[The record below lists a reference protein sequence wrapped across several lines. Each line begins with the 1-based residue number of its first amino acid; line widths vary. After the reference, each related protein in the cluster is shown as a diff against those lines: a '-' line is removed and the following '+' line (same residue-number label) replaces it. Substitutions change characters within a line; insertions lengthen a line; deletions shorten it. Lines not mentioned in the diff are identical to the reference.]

1 MTAEPLLASQL
12 LCSIERLNYL
22 VLAHNNTQRTQFLIM
37 PYGYHKYHYWWFI
50 FENSR
55 CLFTGFL
62 WANRHPFI

>member
-37 PYGYHKYHYWWFI
+37 PYGYHKYHY
-50 FENSR
+50 
-55 CLFTGFL
+55 
-62 WANRHPFI
+62 